1 MNRLQTI
8 IQHLLI
14 KYHHGVI
21 SDNFDILRHVIEGH
35 IVLEGKVFTCNDNIQ
50 SDVIDEI
57 KEHTGKHKE
66 FLLKVI
72 DLELDLKEHFQSYD
86 RIRIHKL

>member
-35 IVLEGKVFTCNDNIQ
+35 IVVEGKVFRYNDTIQ
-50 SDVIDEI
+50 SDVLDEI
-57 KEHTGKHKE
+57 KEHTEQHKA
-66 FLLKVI
+66 FLQRVI
-72 DLELDLKEHFQSYD
+72 DLELDLQEHFQSYD
-86 RIRIHKL
+86 RLRIHKL

>member
-35 IVLEGKVFTCNDNIQ
+35 IVVEGKVFRYNDNIK

-57 KEHTGKHKE
+57 KEHTEQHKE
-66 FLLKVI
+66 FLQKVI
-72 DLELDLKEHFQSYD
+72 DLEPDLKEHFQSYD
-86 RIRIHKL
+86 HLHIHKL